1 MYVAQLDGQTVNS
14 DTHYIY
20 LNGLRGIAAFYGST
34 QVWGTKAVREWKL
47 TTSEGNPVYDS
58 AFISADD
65 GYFSL
70 INPYIFHGVEQ
81 EIDKGK
87 CGVVMID
94 NTAFETIECITI
106 T

>member
-34 QVWGTKAVREWKL
+34 QVWGTNVVREWKL

-65 GYFSL
+65 GDFAL
-70 INPYIFHGVEQ
+70 VNPYTFTGVAQTIDEGKCAVV
-81 EIDKGK
+81 EIDNSGFKNVESISVK
-87 CGVVMID
+87 
-94 NTAFETIECITI
+94 
-106 T
+106 